1 MAKPLPA
8 RSGRWLLLASAG
20 LTLLAVR
27 ALYRPWKLGGLAP
40 EPAPAQDYAAAEAR
54 IATLRATASPGLNPA
69 CALQFLTHGQAV
81 ERVAVLVHGYSNCPR
96 QYRALAERFFA
107 LGYNVLAA
115 PLPHHGLADRM
126 TEDQARLSAEELRVY
141 ADEVV
146 DIAQGLGGHV
156 TMLGISG
163 GGITTAWAAQNRA
176 DLDLAVIIAPAF
188 GFVDLAP
195 ALTVPAANVIPYL
208 PNQYAWWDPVGQA
221 ASGPAHTY
229 PRYATHT
236 LANILRLGFAVEAAA
251 RRDPPAAGRLIVV
264 TNANDVSVDN
274 AAAARVAARWQR
286 LAPGRVTTYEFPR
299 ELGLDHD
306 LLDPDQPNQQVDL
319 VNDKLL
325 ELITLVDD

>member
-1 MAKPLPA
+1 
-8 RSGRWLLLASAG
+8 
-20 LTLLAVR
+20 VF
-27 ALYRPWKLGGLAP
+27 YRPWKIGALSSQ
-40 EPAPAQDYAAAEAR
+40 PAPAQDYAEAEAR
-54 IATLRATASPGLNPA
+54 IAAVRAAAGPENNPA

-126 TEDQARLSAEELRVY
+126 TEDQARLTAEELADY
-141 ADEVV
+141 ADQVM
-146 DIAQGLGGHV
+146 DIARGLGRHV

-188 GFVDLAP
+188 GFVGLAP

-208 PNQYAWWDPVGQA
+208 PNRFAWWDPVGQA

-236 LANILRLGFAVEAAA
+236 LANILRLGFAVETAA
-251 RRDPPAAGRLIVV
+251 RRAPPAAGHVIVV
-264 TNANDVSVDN
+264 TNASDAAVDN
-274 AAAARVAARWQR
+274 AAAARVAALWQR

-319 VNDKLL
+319 VNAKLL
-325 ELITLVDD
+325 ELIAAAQ

>member
-1 MAKPLPA
+1 MAKLLPI

-20 LTLLAVR
+20 LALFGVP
-27 ALYRPWKLGGLAP
+27 ALYRPWKIGALTSRSAP
-40 EPAPAQDYAAAEAR
+40 VQSYAEAEAR
-54 IATLRATASPGLNPA
+54 IEALRAGASPDLNPA

-81 ERVAVLVHGYSNCPR
+81 ERAVVLVHGYTNCPR

-115 PLPHHGLADRM
+115 PLPHHGLADRL
-126 TEDQARLSAEELRVY
+126 TEDQARLKAEELRVY

-146 DIAQGLGGHV
+146 DIAQGLGRHV

-188 GFVDLAP
+188 GFVALAP
-195 ALTVPAANVIPYL
+195 ALTLPAANVIPLL
-208 PNQYAWWDPVGQA
+208 PNRFEWWDPVEQA

-229 PRYATHT
+229 PRYATHA
-236 LANILRLGFAVEAAA
+236 LANILRLGFAVETAA
-251 RRDPPAAGRLIVV
+251 RRDPPAAGHLIVV
-264 TNANDVSVDN
+264 TNANDLSVDN
-274 AAAARVAARWQR
+274 AAAVRVAGRWQR
-286 LAPGRVTTYEFPR
+286 LAPDRVTTYEFPR
-299 ELGLDHD
+299 ELGLGHD
-306 LLDPDQPNQQVDL
+306 LLDPDQPDQQADL

-325 ELITLVDD
+325 ELIASVDN

>member
-1 MAKPLPA
+1 MPKRLPT

-20 LTLLAVR
+20 LALLGVP
-27 ALYRPWKLGGLAP
+27 ALYRPWKIAGLTSQ
-40 EPAPAQDYAAAEAR
+40 PAPVQDYAEAEAR
-54 IATLRATASPGLNPA
+54 IAALSAAAGPGMNPD

-81 ERVAVLVHGYSNCPR
+81 ERAAVLVHGYSNCPR

-126 TEDQARLSAEELRVY
+126 TEDHARLTAEELRVY

-146 DIAQGLGGHV
+146 DIAQGLGRHI

-163 GGITTAWAAQNRA
+163 GGVTTAWAAQNRA
-176 DLDLAVIIAPAF
+176 DLDLAVIIAPGF

-195 ALTVPAANVIPYL
+195 ALTVPATNIIPYL
-208 PNQYAWWDPVGQA
+208 PNRFAWWDPVGQA

-236 LANILRLGFAVEAAA
+236 LANILRLGFAVETAA
-251 RRDPPAAGRLIVV
+251 RRDPPAAARLIVV
-264 TNANDVSVDN
+264 TNANDLAVDN
-274 AAAARVAARWQR
+274 AAAVRVAARWQR
-286 LAPGRVTTYEFPR
+286 LAPDRVTTYEFPR
-299 ELGLDHD
+299 ELGLGHD
-306 LLDPDQPNQQVDL
+306 LLDPDQPDQQADL

-325 ELITLVDD
+325 ALIAAVVP